1 MSNQDALGVW
11 QNLGTVTPKFDE
23 WVKFPSQCYDS
34 NSSIR
39 LTFSIP
45 NINQLR
51 SYAWFRAIYEVAGLT
66 VVQPA
71 IRIYPKSDILIL
83 QIPVIEDFKERNNPF
98 RSFQVMK
105 KLYRTRLGNNIDNN
119 WSVTLEE
126 LWG

>member
-11 QNLGTVTPKFDE
+11 QNLGTVTPTFDE
-23 WVKFPSQCYDS
+23 WTKFPIQCYDS

-39 LTFSIP
+39 LVFNIP
-45 NINQLR
+45 NPNQLR
-51 SYAWFRAIYEVAGLT
+51 SFGWFRAIYEVAGLT

-71 IRIYPKSDILIL
+71 VRIYPKPDILIL
-83 QIPVIEDFKERNNPF
+83 QVPVNEDFKARNNPF

-105 KLYRTRLGNNIDNN
+105 KLYRTRLGLNTDTN
-119 WSVTLEE
+119 WTVTLEE